1 MNIIRTAQREKS
13 EEMLFNRWAVS
24 YQRMMSF
31 EEFKQQLGVE
41 QDMGQKVKKQT
52 AEEILS
58 EVRGILNGNI

>member
-1 MNIIRTAQREKS
+1 
-13 EEMLFNRWAVS
+13 MLFNRWAVS